1 MPSFPVR
8 DNAIRRTEDGSRA
21 GSAELPMSRSSPAI
35 VSSFAWS
42 RVARPPIVRRLSAVV
57 LAGLVGSCG
66 AAPDKF
72 APACPDISFLNDAA
86 DLTRFRA
93 SGRDVTDMV
102 LDGKLTNI
110 GGGCARNPDKPD
122 IVTTTMRVS
131 MDLTRGPAAQGR
143 TAQVPFFVAAT
154 EGDRVLDEQDYAIN
168 ANFPPNIDHGVYTSG
183 DIVLNFPVS
192 RTKSA
197 AAYHVFVGF
206 RLSPDELAA
215 NRARGAR

>member
-1 MPSFPVR
+1 M
-8 DNAIRRTEDGSRA
+8 
-21 GSAELPMSRSSPAI
+21 SAML
-35 VSSFAWS
+35 SSFAWE
-42 RVARPPIVRRLSAVV
+42 RIARPLGAAL

-66 AAPDKF
+66 ASADKF

-86 DLTRFRA
+86 DLTRFRPG
-93 SGRDVTDMV
+93 GRDVTDMV

-110 GGGCARNPDKPD
+110 GGGCARSTDKPG

-154 EGDRVLDEQDYAIN
+154 EGDRVLDEQDYAIG
-168 ANFPPNIDHGVYTSG
+168 AAFPPNIDHGTFTSG

-192 RTKSA
+192 KTKSA

-206 RLSPDELAA
+206 RLSPEELAA
-215 NRARGAR
+215 NRARGTR